1 MQEICGMQKLALPG
15 TPLQVSQLCL
25 GTNQFGTALNDQQA
39 GAILD
44 AFAACGGNFIDTAR
58 SYGDW
63 IPDAPR
69 GASEQCLGRLLQERD
84 RQQWVLATKGC
95 EFDYRAGDFA
105 LRVSP
110 EHLRED
116 LANSLEALRTD
127 YIDLYWL
134 HRDDPSQPVGTVVDA
149 LVAEQKAGRIR
160 YFGCSNWSPERI
172 QEAQNYARSIGH
184 AGFVAC
190 QPMWG
195 LAEPDREAMQMY
207 SPGGYYDDGYHAL
220 HGEGLSMIPYSSQS
234 RGFFYKLAT
243 GGEDSLPDNL
253 RALYLND
260 ANRNRLP
267 VLQRLAQARGLSI
280 NQIALAY
287 LLSQP
292 HTTVPI
298 IGASR
303 PEQLADSDGAC
314 RVSLSQAELDA
325 LHQGK

>member
-1 MQEICGMQKLALPG
+1 MQTLALPG
-15 TPLQVSQLCL
+15 TALQVSQLCL
-25 GTNQFGTALNDQQA
+25 GTNQFGTALSDAQA

-63 IPDAPR
+63 MPDAPR
-69 GASEQCLGRLLQERD
+69 GASEQCLGRLLQQRD
-84 RQQWVLATKGC
+84 RQQWVIATKGC

-116 LANSLEALRTD
+116 LAKSLEALQTD

-134 HRDDPSQPVGTVVDA
+134 HRDDPSQPVATLIDA
-149 LVAEQKAGRIR
+149 LIAEQKAGRIR
-160 YFGCSNWSPERI
+160 VFGCSNWSPERI
-172 QEAQNYARSIGH
+172 QEAQDYARSMGH
-184 AGFVAC
+184 EGFVAC

-207 SPGGYYDDGYHAL
+207 CPGGYYDDGYQTL
-220 HGEGLSMIPYSSQS
+220 HRDGLSIIPYSSQS
-234 RGFFYKLAT
+234 RGFFHKLAT
-243 GGEDSLPDNL
+243 AGEDSLPDDL
-253 RALYLND
+253 KALYLND
-260 ANRNRLP
+260 ANRRRLP
-267 VLQRLAQARGLSI
+267 VLERLAQAHEVSI

-292 HTTVPI
+292 HVTVPI

-314 RVSLSQAELDA
+314 RVTLSQAELDA
-325 LHQGK
+325 LHQGE